1 MYGVPNERRPIVKVD
16 TGIAA
21 KDRNEIAEGLSR
33 VLADTYTLYLKTH
46 NYHWNVTGPQFRTLH
61 LMFEEQYRELWA
73 ATDEIAERIR
83 ALGEFAPGTYAEFGK
98 LSTLQEDNGV
108 PGADQMV
115 KNLVKGHEQVVKTAR
130 DLFKV
135 ASDADDEVTADL
147 MVQRMQ
153 VSEKTAWMLRSL
165 AE

>member
-1 MYGVPNERRPIVKVD
+1 MHGVPNERRPIVKVD

-130 DLFKV
+130 DLFKQ